1 MNQATIKSLVKSQEW
16 QELKEYFNSEILDKP
31 LTIKTDG
38 MDADRIAIEVL
49 ASQLSVKKIINAIRK
64 LERIGNKEIAKT
76 ESWK

>member
-1 MNQATIKSLVKSQEW
+1 MTQATITNLIKTEEW
-16 QELKEYFNSEILDKP
+16 KELKEFFNREIVDKP

-49 ASQLSVKKIINAIRK
+49 ASQLATKKIISAIRK
-64 LERIGNKEIAKT
+64 FERLGAKDLVKA